1 MKRIAILA
9 VFLLA
14 LPLAA
19 DVTITNTYTDA
30 QAARITRAVNRVNAA
45 TCGYFALAPG
55 CTTTQVRTEFCKRA
69 GLGPGSACDGATQFI
84 IYANVTQF
92 DKRVLLEKIVEW
104 QAQDAADD
112 VAAAK
117 AAFEAKTQPEKD
129 AICVALGLTAGCSP
143 F

>member
-30 QAARITRAVNRVNAA
+30 QAARITRAMNRVNTA
-45 TCGYFALAPG
+45 TCSYFGLPSS
-55 CTTTQVRTEFCKRA
+55 CNTTQARTVFCQRA
-69 GLGPGSACDGATQFI
+69 GFGAVAACDGATQFI
-84 IYANVTQF
+84 VYTNITQF
-92 DKRVLLEKIVEW
+92 DKRVLLEKIQGW
-104 QAQDAADD
+104 TAQDAADD
-112 VAAAK
+112 AAAAK